1 MGMCV
6 WRAPAM
12 TLHFLF
18 LQYGLI
24 GNGLPI
30 SPLKPLHL
38 LYARESAG
46 IPVCAGSVYSAT
58 SSTPACR
65 ERRGSRPP

>member
-1 MGMCV
+1 MCV

-12 TLHFLF
+12 TLHFLC
-18 LQYGLI
+18 LQCGLI

-38 LYARESAG
+38 LCARESAG
-46 IPVCAGSVYSAT
+46 IPVC
-58 SSTPACR
+58 
-65 ERRGSRPP
+65 RRFGLLDDILYARLPRT